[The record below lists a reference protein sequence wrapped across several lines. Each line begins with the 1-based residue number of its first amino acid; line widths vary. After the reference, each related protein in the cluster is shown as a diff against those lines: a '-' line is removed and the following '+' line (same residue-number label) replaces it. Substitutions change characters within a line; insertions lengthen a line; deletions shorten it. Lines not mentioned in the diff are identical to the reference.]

1 MSRNRKNHRNH
12 QARRNQRRQ
21 RQAALRQS
29 ALAEFPAIVETL
41 APDIADDNETVSFK
55 SFKTATQ
62 YYNRAVLDHL
72 LQYQLIYDEH
82 YDEALM
88 LICDGFGLTK
98 ANGKHL
104 LTTAHIL
111 TILPD
116 IRARIYDAGTA
127 DLERLIIIGKQL
139 AGLNDDQIMEVE
151 PAIYNLFTSDEE
163 TYEWVKTTI
172 IRAAL
177 KVARLDVDEE
187 ARAAEEARVAAREEK
202 KQQQQS
208 RLVHHELNDG
218 RTEIIIR
225 IDKENSPQFNQ
236 QVAEAAQTAGKEV
249 ADYLYDYVHA
259 VVDPDVTLLAVA
271 DDKGNLVVEG
281 CQPMVVKN
289 VIDLQNAVREARR
302 YRLSKLRGLITTPE
316 APEPGPADPDSSGHA
331 AA

>member
-116 IRARIYDAGTA
+116 IRARIYDVGTA

-177 KVARLDVDEE
+177 KAARLDVDEE

-218 RTEIIIR
+218 
-225 IDKENSPQFNQ
+225 
-236 QVAEAAQTAGKEV
+236 
-249 ADYLYDYVHA
+249 
-259 VVDPDVTLLAVA
+259 
-271 DDKGNLVVEG
+271 
-281 CQPMVVKN
+281 
-289 VIDLQNAVREARR
+289 
-302 YRLSKLRGLITTPE
+302 
-316 APEPGPADPDSSGHA
+316 
-331 AA
+331 

>member
-177 KVARLDVDEE
+177 KAARL
-187 ARAAEEARVAAREEK
+187 
-202 KQQQQS
+202 
-208 RLVHHELNDG
+208 DG

-249 ADYLYDYVHA
+249 ADYLYDHVHA

>member
-1 MSRNRKNHRNH
+1 
-12 QARRNQRRQ
+12 
-21 RQAALRQS
+21 
-29 ALAEFPAIVETL
+29 
-41 APDIADDNETVSFK
+41 
-55 SFKTATQ
+55 
-62 YYNRAVLDHL
+62 
-72 LQYQLIYDEH
+72 
-82 YDEALM
+82 
-88 LICDGFGLTK
+88 
-98 ANGKHL
+98 
-104 LTTAHIL
+104 
-111 TILPD
+111 
-116 IRARIYDAGTA
+116 
-127 DLERLIIIGKQL
+127 
-139 AGLNDDQIMEVE
+139 MELE

-163 TYEWVKTTI
+163 TYEWVKTTT

-177 KVARLDVDEE
+177 KTARLDVDED
-187 ARAAEEARVAAREEK
+187 ARAAEEARVAARKEK

-249 ADYLYDYVHA
+249 SDYLYDHVHA
-259 VVDPDVTLLAVA
+259 VADPDVTLLAVA
-271 DDKGNLVVEG
+271 DNNGNLVIEG

-302 YRLSKLRGLITTPE
+302 YRLSKLRGLINTLE

>member
-139 AGLNDDQIMEVE
+139 AGLNDEVSLVFWTGVFLS
-151 PAIYNLFTSDEE
+151 PGRR
-163 TYEWVKTTI
+163 
-172 IRAAL
+172 IR
-177 KVARLDVDEE
+177 V
-187 ARAAEEARVAAREEK
+187 
-202 KQQQQS
+202 
-208 RLVHHELNDG
+208 
-218 RTEIIIR
+218 I
-225 IDKENSPQFNQ
+225 
-236 QVAEAAQTAGKEV
+236 GKE
-249 ADYLYDYVHA
+249 
-259 VVDPDVTLLAVA
+259 T
-271 DDKGNLVVEG
+271 G
-281 CQPMVVKN
+281 
-289 VIDLQNAVREARR
+289 
-302 YRLSKLRGLITTPE
+302 
-316 APEPGPADPDSSGHA
+316 PGPGGYG
-331 AA
+331 